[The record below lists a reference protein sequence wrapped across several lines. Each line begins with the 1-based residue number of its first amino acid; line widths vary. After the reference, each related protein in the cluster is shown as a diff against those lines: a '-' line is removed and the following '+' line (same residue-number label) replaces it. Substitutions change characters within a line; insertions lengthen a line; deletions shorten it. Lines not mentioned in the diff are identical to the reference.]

1 MKKRIGK
8 PEPHMDILAGCD
20 IMRKIILRK
29 VEAV

>member
-8 PEPHMDILAGCD
+8 PEPRMDILAGRD